1 MKVSPR
7 CARSMWPWKGW
18 PISFGS
24 GWVQRMPRGFMIVTK
39 STSVS
44 RMTRTA
50 YGWRRAV
57 GSGVRIAS
65 ATDGESAIASDTAL
79 AWRPAASSA
88 CPRSLM

>member
-1 MKVSPR
+1 
-7 CARSMWPWKGW
+7 
-18 PISFGS
+18 
-24 GWVQRMPRGFMIVTK
+24 MPSGFMIVTK

-50 YGWRRAV
+50 YGWRSAV
-57 GSGVRIAS
+57 GSGVRMAS